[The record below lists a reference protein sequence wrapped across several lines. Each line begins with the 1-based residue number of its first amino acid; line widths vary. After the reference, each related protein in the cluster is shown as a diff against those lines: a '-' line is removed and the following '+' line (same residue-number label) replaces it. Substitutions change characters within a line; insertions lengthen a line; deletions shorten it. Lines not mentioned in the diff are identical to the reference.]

1 MLRLK
6 HKLLIKLFKKIRNK
20 KNKLFKILNQLM
32 KTKINKQ
39 KIKIYKNF
47 KMNHYHN
54 LLTVNLIIREIE
66 GKL

>member
-1 MLRLK
+1 MLRPK
-6 HKLLIKLFKKIRNK
+6 PKLLIKLFKKNRNK

-54 LLTVNLIIREIE
+54 LLKVNLIIREIE